1 MTLEF
6 RKDIFSDERDDNLN
20 VVGKPVIRQ
29 DILGHVTGTSPFL
42 MTINLIISFT

>member
-6 RKDIFSDERDDNLN
+6 RKDIFSNERDDNLN

-29 DILGHVTGTSPFL
+29 DILGHVTGTCLLYTSP
-42 MTINLIISFT
+42 SPRD